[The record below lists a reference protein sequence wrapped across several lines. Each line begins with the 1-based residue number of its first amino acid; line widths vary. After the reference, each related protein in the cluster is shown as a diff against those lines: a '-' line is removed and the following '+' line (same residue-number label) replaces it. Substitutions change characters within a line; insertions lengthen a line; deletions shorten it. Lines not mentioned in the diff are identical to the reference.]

1 MRHPPPPS
9 VPRVPY
15 TAASLDAK
23 KLAALQQQQQQR
35 QRRRGNTCFSDISGP
50 ELSLFFFFL
59 FQAKPT
65 SCERGGNMSSPALKA
80 LRGMTWETSWG
91 GRLEAAGAK
100 SLAGCDSGRRMTRL
114 VGVGGAWS
122 ERERGEI
129 NI

>member
-23 KLAALQQQQQQR
+23 KLQQQQQQ
-35 QRRRGNTCFSDISGP
+35 QRRGNTCFSDISGP

-80 LRGMTWETSWG
+80 LRGMTWETPWGAG

-100 SLAGCDSGRRMTRL
+100 SLAGCDSGGRMTRL
-114 VGVGGAWS
+114 VGGGRG